1 MRNIR
6 DLRVGTRIGG
16 AFIIG
21 LGLVVGVLVPASLYV
36 MSGII
41 DRAEQSELE
50 NRFAAVSAAIEAET
64 LRAASLAELAG
75 RVPQAGAAL
84 AAGDRDA
91 LAKLFV
97 PGYKAMKGPYGLQQF
112 QFHTAPATSFLRV
125 HKPEDFGD
133 DLSGFRHTVVA
144 ANASGKPAVGLEA
157 GVAGMGVRGV
167 VPVAGPD
174 GTQVGSVEFGASLG
188 QPFIDRMKAVY
199 GGEFALYIAGKDAGT
214 VKALGQ
220 TTEGWQPAG
229 TPALLSAM
237 AGTPVIASMN
247 QAGTPYAVYVGGL
260 KDFSGKTVAA
270 LVIAMDASAYVASFN
285 RAIVIGVVMAVL
297 ALVLGVVVTLWVRR
311 TVAAPIAAM
320 TAAMARLAEGDLDT
334 DLPQAD
340 TADELGDM
348 GRALLVFQANALERR
363 RIAAEQAAE
372 QARKLERQVRL
383 EAMTKDFEGKVT
395 SLMDT
400 VGQSVS
406 HLHTASDSLSAGA
419 QQTSRQSGAV
429 AAATEQAAANV
440 QTVAAATEELNAS
453 VSEIGRQMQTSS
465 DIAGRAV
472 AQARSTNET
481 IQGLAQ
487 AAGRIGEVVRLIT
500 DIASQTNLLAL
511 NATIEA
517 ARAGEAGKGF
527 AVVANEVKTLASQ
540 TARATD
546 DISQQIAAVQ
556 SATEEAVGAIKGIT
570 DVIEQIDEIATS
582 IATAVEEQSAAT
594 REISRNVEEAARG
607 TEEVSRNIQGVSQA
621 AGDTQNSAERVYASA
636 NDLQNEAAELRQ
648 QVEQFLR
655 GIHAA

>member
-1 MRNIR
+1 M
-6 DLRVGTRIGG
+6 
-16 AFIIG
+16 
-21 LGLVVGVLVPASLYV
+21 GLVVGILVPASLYV
-36 MSGII
+36 MAGII

-64 LRAASLAELAG
+64 LRAVTLAELVSRIPA
-75 RVPQAGAAL
+75 VQAAA

-91 LAKLFV
+91 LGGMFV
-97 PGYKAMKGPYGLQQF
+97 PGFETLRGTYGIQQF
-112 QFHTAPATSFLRV
+112 QFHTPQAHTMLRV
-125 HKPEDFGD
+125 HRPDKFGD
-133 DLSGFRHTVVA
+133 DLSSFRHTVVE
-144 ANASGKPAVGLEA
+144 ANRVKQPVVGLES
-157 GVAGMGVRGV
+157 GREGLGVRGV
-167 VPVAGPD
+167 VPLAGP
-174 GTQVGSVEFGASLG
+174 GGAHIGSIEFGGALK
-188 QPFIDRMKAVY
+188 QAFVNRMKAVY
-199 GGEFALYIAGKDAGT
+199 GGEFAIYIREEGGF
-214 VKALGQ
+214 KALGS
-220 TTEGWQPAG
+220 TTDGWDIATPDVLTAAFDGTRSITRTTQQGVPFATHAG
-229 TPALLSAM
+229 AL
-237 AGTPVIASMN
+237 N
-247 QAGTPYAVYVGGL
+247 
-260 KDFSGKTVAA
+260 DFSGKPVAA
-270 LVIAMDASAYVASFN
+270 LVVAMDASAYVAAFN
-285 RAIVIGVVMAVL
+285 RAVVIGGVMAVL
-297 ALVLGVVVTLWVRR
+297 ALVLGVAVTLWVRR

-320 TAAMARLAEGDLDT
+320 TAAMGRLANGDLDT
-334 DLPQAD
+334 TLPQAD

-363 RIAAEQAAE
+363 RIEAEQAAE
-372 QARKLERQVRL
+372 QARKLERQGRL
-383 EAMTKDFEGKVT
+383 EAMTKDFERKVT
-395 SLMDT
+395 TLMDT
-400 VGQSVS
+400 VGESVS

-472 AQARSTNET
+472 SQARATNET

-556 SATEEAVGAIKGIT
+556 SATEDAVGAIKGIT

-607 TEEVSRNIQGVSQA
+607 TEEVSRNIQGVSQSA
-621 AGDTQNSAERVYASA
+621 DDTQNSAERVYASA
-636 NDLQNEAAELRQ
+636 NELQTEATELRQ